1 MTTTQ
6 TEAILS
12 DLEQGKRI
20 TPLDALE
27 DYGCFRLGARIWE
40 LRHDFGKSISRDMI
54 TTPTGKRVAQY
65 YMEERA

>member
-6 TEAILS
+6 TESILS

-27 DYGCFRLGARIWE
+27 DYGCFRLGARIFN
-40 LRHDFGKSISRDMI
+40 LRKDGHPIARDMI
-54 TTPTGKRVAQY
+54 KLPNGKRVAEY
-65 YMEERA
+65 YMEGIS